1 MIGLTMFLFGRMWI
15 WELWIWK
22 AMECFKWGLMNHP
35 SRNMEDFVPVSDLNC
50 ADLVQ
55 NRRMSVCGLETVLW
69 ILLKNV
75 ALV

>member
-1 MIGLTMFLFGRMWI
+1 MFLFGRMWI

-22 AMECFKWGLMNHP
+22 AMECFKWGLMSHL
-35 SRNMEDFVPVSDLNC
+35 SRKVEDFVPVSDLNC